1 MRTGALGARASRSPE
16 AGEGLRPLGG
26 AAIGSVST
34 SLAVFLV
41 GALAVQIRPS
51 LHLTLGELGTAV
63 SIYYLSSALCS
74 VPVGRLAE
82 RLGGARMMRAAAAG
96 AAVSLAAVALLAQS
110 AWTLAAILVLAGTM
124 DATMQP
130 ATNLFL
136 VRRISTGRQGLAFG
150 IKQASVPFTALLAGL
165 AVPGIALTF
174 GWRWAFAGAAAIA
187 AIAVIVIPRPRTSLA
202 EHRRARGERDGNLT
216 LTPLIVLTVGF
227 GLGML
232 ATAALTTFM
241 VSSMVAAGFNK
252 GLAGFVAAIA
262 GAVAVVVRV
271 TVGLRADRTTRDQL
285 PLVSRMLL
293 FGVAGY
299 ALLALASTTHV
310 TPLFVVGAI
319 VAYGA
324 GWGWNGLFNL
334 AISVHHPNAP
344 AKATSIALAG
354 NRTAGI
360 AGPPLFALLV
370 TRDSYSVAWLGAA
383 GAAVSAAV
391 VIFGGYRMLVAPQ
404 SPSPK

>member
-1 MRTGALGARASRSPE
+1 MPSESSECFGV
-16 AGEGLRPLGG
+16 LGG
-26 AAIGSVST
+26 VAIGSVST

-63 SIYYLSSALCS
+63 SIYYLASALCS
-74 VPVGRLAE
+74 LPAGRLAE
-82 RLGGARMMRAAAAG
+82 WLGGARTMRAAATG
-96 AAVSLAAVALLAQS
+96 AAVSLACVALLAS
-110 AWTLAAILVLAGTM
+110 SVWTLAAILVLAGMM
-124 DATMQP
+124 DAAMQP

-136 VRRISTGRQGLAFG
+136 VRRIRTGRRGLAFG

-165 AVPGIALTF
+165 AVPGIALTL
-174 GWRWAFAGAAAIA
+174 GWRWAFLGAAAVA
-187 AIAVIVIPRPRTSLA
+187 ALAMMVIPRSRMSLA
-202 EHRRARGERDGNLT
+202 EHRRAWAVRDGDVRLA
-216 LTPLIVLTVGF
+216 PLIVLTVGF

-241 VSSMVAAGFNK
+241 VSSMVAAGFDK
-252 GLAGFVAAIA
+252 GLAGFVVATAAA
-262 GAVAVVVRV
+262 TAVVVRI
-271 TVGLRADRTTRDQL
+271 TVGLRADRSARDQL

-293 FGVAGY
+293 CGVTGY
-299 ALLALASTTHV
+299 AVLALAAATHV
-310 TPLFVVGAI
+310 KPLFVVGAI

-344 AKATSIALAG
+344 AKATSIALTG

-360 AGPPLFALLV
+360 AGPSLFALLV
-370 TRDSYSVAWLGAA
+370 THASYTVAWLGAC
-383 GAAVSAAV
+383 GAALAAAV
-391 VIFGGYRMLVAPQ
+391 VIFGGYRMLMAGDV
-404 SPSPK
+404 SSPK